1 MSGGVAGAAAGA
13 WRRWWAPAVPAGRV
27 ALLRA
32 VLYPFVVLD
41 VLVLTDD
48 PLAHG
53 DVPVQLYRPLA
64 LRRLLHLPAPSPGYV
79 RVLLVVLLV
88 SAVVAACGRLPRLAG
103 AVCAAAYLD
112 WLSNAYSY
120 TKVDHDHAALV
131 VALLVL
137 PTVGAVRVRPGT
149 GRGAGRGARSPDEAA
164 GWALRCVQVAV
175 VCTYFL
181 AGCAKV
187 RFGGWDWAG
196 GAVLTW
202 AFSRRRTALTDA
214 LAAVPPVLVALQWL
228 VLVAELLSPVMLW
241 LRGRALA
248 AAVLFWL
255 AFHLGTYLTL
265 RIHFLPTVVCLLAF
279 APLERLVPPVRPRGR
294 RAGTGRRALPAQ
306 EPAARG
312 GR

>member
-1 MSGGVAGAAAGA
+1 M
-13 WRRWWAPAVPAGRV
+13 PAGRV
-27 ALLRA
+27 AVLRA

-41 VLVLTDD
+41 VLLLTDD
-48 PLAHG
+48 PVPHG

-79 RVLLVVLLV
+79 RVLLVVLLL

-120 TKVDHDHAALV
+120 TKVDHDHVALV

-137 PTVGAVRVRPGT
+137 PTVGAVRVRPGS
-149 GRGAGRGARSPDEAA
+149 GRGTPARVPSEAA
-164 GWALRCVQVAV
+164 GWAVRCVQVAV

-181 AGCAKV
+181 AACAKV
-187 RFGGWDWAG
+187 RFGGWDWAD

-202 AFSRRRTALTDA
+202 AFSRRGTALTGA
-214 LAAVPPVLVALQWL
+214 VAAVPLLLVALQWL
-228 VLVAELLSPVMLW
+228 VLVAEFLSPLVLR

-255 AFHLGTYLTL
+255 AFHLGTFVML

-279 APLERLVPPVRPRGR
+279 APLERLVRVRSA
-294 RAGTGRRALPAQ
+294 RAGSGGGALAV
-306 EPAARG
+306 EPAAGG